1 MKNQRISYKVIFG
14 GAWLAAVIF
23 LCGIAVDGQT
33 HSDFNKKFTFAPLS
47 TWNFANEKV
56 NARDKM
62 GPNEIWDNYLRE
74 DLTAELDKLG
84 FSHSHVRPDL
94 IVRYRLGTRQKEHV
108 NVMQDNWPGYMYNRG
123 RWVYW
128 RGGWGR
134 KTIFRTPYDESTL
147 IVDIV
152 EARTGE
158 LVWRGYDRRTID
170 GKSEKAL
177 KRSVEKLMGRFAK
190 DVRDSRKVKG

>member
-1 MKNQRISYKVIFG
+1 MRKQHKYYGTMLG
-14 GAWLAAVIF
+14 GTLLAAIIF
-23 LCGIAVDGQT
+23 LSGVAANAQT
-33 HSDFNKKFTFAPLS
+33 HSDFNKKFTFAQLN

-56 NARDKM
+56 NTRDKL

-74 DLTAELDKLG
+74 DLTAELVKLG
-84 FSHSHVRPDL
+84 FDHSHDRPDL
-94 IVRYRLGTRQKEHV
+94 IVRYRLGTKQKEHV
-108 NVMQDNWPGYMYNRG
+108 NIINDNWPGYMYNRG

-147 IVDIV
+147 VVDV
-152 EARTGE
+152 VDTRSGE
-158 LVWRGYDRRTID
+158 LVWRGFDRRAID

-177 KRSVEKLMGRFAK
+177 KRSVEKLMGKFAK
-190 DVRDSRKVKG
+190 DVRNSRKVKG